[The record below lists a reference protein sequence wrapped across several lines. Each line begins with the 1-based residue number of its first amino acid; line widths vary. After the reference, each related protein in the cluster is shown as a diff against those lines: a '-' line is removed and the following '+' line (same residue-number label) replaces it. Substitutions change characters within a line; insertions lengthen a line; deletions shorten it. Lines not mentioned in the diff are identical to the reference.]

1 MLRLECESQM
11 TEITTLL
18 IANRGEIARRIM
30 RTAHEMGLRTAA
42 VYSEPDRDAPYVL
55 EADVAV
61 PLSGSSATES
71 YLDQTQ
77 ILTAARKVGADAI
90 HPGYG
95 FLAENAAFAEACAK
109 AGFIWIGPPP
119 DAMQKMSLKNVAKDI
134 ARNAG
139 VPVIPGIMISSD
151 DATDWERAARSVGY
165 PLLVKANAGGGGKGM
180 RPVESATDLINAITG
195 ARREAKNAFGDA
207 MVFLERYLP
216 APRHI
221 EIQIFADMHGNVI
234 HLDAR
239 DCSIQRR
246 YQKVIEEAPALGILP
261 ELRERM
267 SEAAIALARAIGY
280 VGAGTIEYLVNGDGF
295 YFLEMNTRLQVEHPV
310 TECITNLD
318 LVRLQIQVARGE
330 PLPIRQHEVICHGHA
345 IEARLYA
352 EDPSAGFLPTYG
364 HLACFEPGPTP
375 GMRYDTGVVSGYEVI
390 PQRRRQV
397 GCYGMRYDTGAVS
410 GYEVIPQRRRQVG
423 CYGMRYDTG
432 AVSGYEVTTHYDPL
446 LAKVIVHAPT
456 RTEAAYRLARALTEM
471 RLHGL
476 RTNRDFLAATLIHHD
491 FLAGDT
497 RTDFVSQHPELLRAQ
512 PTEVTRDVHVLA
524 CVAVLAHRRRLSA
537 PVQSFVP
544 SGWRNVRSCG
554 QRIIFETSNGETIE
568 IDYVFDTE
576 RLPMRFT
583 ATLGERTLQAEVLA
597 LDEESTRLVLD
608 GIHYACRVNCVGDR
622 VYANS
627 ANGQTELRE
636 LPRFVEPKAT
646 AIAGGPISQ
655 LPGVISAVMV
665 TAGDHV
671 QAGQTLVVLEAMKME
686 HQIVAATESVVEKV
700 LVKVGD
706 AVNAHQLL
714 VVLMEDV
721 E

>member
-1 MLRLECESQM
+1 MLRLECEPQM

-18 IANRGEIARRIM
+18 IANRGEIACRIM

-42 VYSEPDRDAPYVL
+42 VYSEPDSDAPYVL

-61 PLSGSSATES
+61 PLSGSLAIES

-95 FLAENAAFAEACAK
+95 FLSENVTFAEACAK

-119 DAMQKMSLKNVAKDI
+119 DAMQKMSLKHVSKEI

-139 VPVIPGIMISSD
+139 IPIIPGIMIISD
-151 DATDWERAARSVGY
+151 DVTDWERAACSVGY

-180 RPVESATDLINAITG
+180 RIVENAAGLINAITG
-195 ARREAKNAFGDA
+195 ARREAKNAFGNA
-207 MVFLERYLP
+207 TVLLEHYLP
-216 APRHI
+216 ASRHI
-221 EIQIFADMHGNVI
+221 EIQIFADVHGNVI

-239 DCSIQRR
+239 DCSLQRR
-246 YQKVIEEAPALGILP
+246 YQKVIEEAPALGLSL

-267 SEAAIALARAIGY
+267 SEAAITLARAIGY
-280 VGAGTIEYLVNGDGF
+280 VGAGTIEYLVNGESF
-295 YFLEMNTRLQVEHPV
+295 SFLEMNTRLQVEHPV

-318 LVRLQIQVARGE
+318 LVRLQIQVACGE
-330 PLPIRQHEVICHGHA
+330 PLPIRQHEVIYHGHA

-352 EDPSAGFLPTYG
+352 EDTSRGFLPTCG
-364 HLACFEPGPTP
+364 HLACFEPGHTP
-375 GMRYDTGVVSGYEVI
+375 GVRYDTGV
-390 PQRRRQV
+390 
-397 GCYGMRYDTGAVS
+397 
-410 GYEVIPQRRRQVG
+410 
-423 CYGMRYDTG
+423 
-432 AVSGYEVTTHYDPL
+432 VSGYEVTTHYDPL
-446 LAKVIVHAPT
+446 LAKVIAHAST

-476 RTNRDFLAATLIHHD
+476 RTNRDFLAATLIHRD

-512 PTEVTRDVHVLA
+512 PTEVTRDVHLLA
-524 CVAVLAHRRRLSA
+524 CVAVLAHSRRLSA
-537 PVQSFVP
+537 PVQSFAQ

-554 QRIIFETSNGETIE
+554 QRIAFETNNGEAIE
-568 IDYVFDTE
+568 VDYVFNTE

-583 ATLGERTLQAEVLA
+583 ATLRERTLQAEVLS
-597 LDEESTRLVLD
+597 LDEGSTCLILD
-608 GIHYACRVNCVGDR
+608 GIHYVCRVNCVGDR
-622 VYANS
+622 VYVNS
-627 ANGQTELRE
+627 SSGQTELRE

-646 AIAGGPISQ
+646 VTSGGPISQ
-655 LPGVISAVMV
+655 LPGVISAVVV
-665 TAGDHV
+665 TPGDRV

-686 HQIVAATESVVEKV
+686 HQITAATDSVVEEV

-706 AVNAHQLL
+706 RVNAHQLL
-714 VVLMEDV
+714 VVLAEPV
-721 E
+721 G

>member
-11 TEITTLL
+11 SEISFNPQQVLGVAATPDTSHQKYITDERRWQDLVLPDNVGWFCIRTLL

-61 PLSGSSATES
+61 PLSGSLATES
-71 YLDQTQ
+71 YLDQAQ
-77 ILTAARKVGADAI
+77 ILMAARKVGADAI

-95 FLAENAAFAEACAK
+95 FLSENAAFAEACTS
-109 AGFIWIGPPP
+109 AGFIWIGPPA
-119 DAMQKMSLKNVAKDI
+119 DAMQKMSRKNVAKEI

-139 VPVIPGIMISSD
+139 VPIIPGSVIISD
-151 DATDWERAARSVGY
+151 DVTDWERAARSVGY

-180 RPVESATDLINAITG
+180 RSVENAADLINAITG

-207 MVFLERYLP
+207 TVFLERYLS

-221 EIQIFADMHGNVI
+221 EIQILADVHGNVI
-234 HLDAR
+234 HLGAR

-246 YQKVIEEAPALGILP
+246 YQKVIEEAPALSISP

-267 SEAAIALARAIGY
+267 SAASIALARAIGY
-280 VGAGTIEYLVNGDGF
+280 VSAGTVEYLVNGDNF

-310 TECITNLD
+310 TECVTNLD
-318 LVRLQIQVARGE
+318 LVRLQLRIACGE
-330 PLPIRQHEVICHGHA
+330 FLPIRQHEVICQGHA

-352 EDPSAGFLPTYG
+352 EDPSAGFLPTCG
-364 HLACFEPGPTP
+364 RLACFEPGLTP
-375 GMRYDTGVVSGYEVI
+375 GVRYDTGV
-390 PQRRRQV
+390 
-397 GCYGMRYDTGAVS
+397 M
-410 GYEVIPQRRRQVG
+410 
-423 CYGMRYDTG
+423 
-432 AVSGYEVTTHYDPL
+432 SGYEVTTHYDPL
-446 LAKVIVHAPT
+446 LAKVIAHAPT

-476 RTNRDFLAATLIHHD
+476 RTNRDFLAATLSHPD
-491 FLAGDT
+491 FLTGDT
-497 RTDFVSQHPELLRAQ
+497 RTNFVSKHPELLHTQ
-512 PTEVTRDVHVLA
+512 PAEVTRDVHLLA
-524 CVAVLAHRRRLSA
+524 CVIVLAHRRRLSA
-537 PVQSFVP
+537 PIQSCAP

-554 QRIIFETSNGETIE
+554 QRITFETNNGEAIE
-568 IDYVFDTE
+568 VDYVFDTQ

-583 ATLGERTLQAEVLA
+583 ARLGERTLQAEVLA

-627 ANGQTELRE
+627 PNGQTELRE

-646 AIAGGPISQ
+646 ATSGGPISQ

-665 TAGDHV
+665 TPGERV

-686 HQIVAATESVVEKV
+686 HQIAAATDSMVEEV

-706 AVNAHQLL
+706 RVNAHQLL
-714 VVLMEDV
+714 IVLHPGM
-721 E
+721 

>member
-1 MLRLECESQM
+1 MLRLECEPQM
-11 TEITTLL
+11 TEIRTLL

-95 FLAENAAFAEACAK
+95 FLSENAAFADTCTK

-119 DAMQKMSLKNVAKDI
+119 DAMQKMSLKQVAKEI
-134 ARNAG
+134 AHNAG
-139 VPVIPGIMISSD
+139 VPVIPGAMIISD
-151 DATDWERAARSVGY
+151 DITDWERAARSPGY

-180 RPVESATDLINAITG
+180 RPVENAADLIDAITG

-207 MVFLERYLP
+207 TVFLERYLS

-221 EIQIFADMHGNVI
+221 EIQILADVHGNVI
-234 HLDAR
+234 HLGAR

-246 YQKVIEEAPALGILP
+246 YQKVIEEAPVLSISP

-267 SEAAIALARAIGY
+267 SQASIALARAIGY
-280 VGAGTIEYLVNGDGF
+280 VSAGTIEYLVNGDNF
-295 YFLEMNTRLQVEHPV
+295 SFLEMNTRLQVEHPV

-318 LVRLQIQVARGE
+318 LVRLQLRIASGE
-330 PLPIRQHEVICHGHA
+330 PLPICQHEVVYHGHA

-364 HLACFEPGPTP
+364 RLACFEPGLTP
-375 GMRYDTGVVSGYEVI
+375 GIRYDTGV
-390 PQRRRQV
+390 
-397 GCYGMRYDTGAVS
+397 
-410 GYEVIPQRRRQVG
+410 
-423 CYGMRYDTG
+423 
-432 AVSGYEVTTHYDPL
+432 VSGYEVTTHYDPL
-446 LAKVIVHAPT
+446 LAKVIAHAPT

-476 RTNRDFLAATLIHHD
+476 CTNRDFLSATLIHPD
-491 FLAGDT
+491 FLT
-497 RTDFVSQHPELLRAQ
+497 SNTHTNFVSEHPELLRTQ
-512 PTEVTRDVHVLA
+512 PAEVTRDVHLLA
-524 CVAVLAHRRRLSA
+524 CVVVLAHRRRLSA
-537 PVQSFVP
+537 PVQSFTP
-544 SGWRNVRSCG
+544 SGWRNMRSCG
-554 QRIIFETSNGETIE
+554 QRITFETNNGEAIE
-568 IDYVFDTE
+568 VDYVFETQ
-576 RLPMRFT
+576 RLPMRII
-583 ATLGERTLQAEVLA
+583 ATLGESARRLPEPNRGQPYPSQGIAPTDMRTLQAEVLT
-597 LDEESTRLVLD
+597 LDEESTRVIFE
-608 GIHYACRVNCVGDR
+608 GIHYVCRVNCVGDSIY
-622 VYANS
+622 VNS
-627 ANGQTELRE
+627 SNGQTELRE
-636 LPRFVEPKAT
+636 LLRFAEPQAT
-646 AIAGGPISQ
+646 VTSGGPISQ

-665 TAGDHV
+665 TPGDRV
-671 QAGQTLVVLEAMKME
+671 QAGQPLVVLEAMKME
-686 HQIVAATESVVEKV
+686 HHITATTDSVVEEV

-706 AVNAHQLL
+706 RVNAHQLL
-714 VVLMEDV
+714 VVLV
-721 E
+721 EPVDTN